1 MKLLKTCSILVLS
14 VFLGFQNSFGQEK
27 SLFQSDYYYGQIN
40 GIYSTFK
47 MEPGYMH
54 NDATEGRFYGLIQ
67 GNDGSTYVLMADKTG
82 SKELK
87 GTAWDKFTA
96 EEYAFVITLNH
107 EGLDFSFS
115 APQSSQSVTIKYYA
129 DANKLV
135 AGAVPAQAQ
144 GNSPSAATAG
154 NRDNRLVGVWRRTE
168 SYSSS
173 SFGGDGF
180 SMVNEWIMAIN
191 ADGTVELSS
200 QNAGGTGSVSGSS
213 QGAVQRGFWK
223 TENKLFYT
231 SDTGN
236 APWMNIGEYLID
248 NQNMMFKQPSG
259 NQLWERIR

>member
-1 MKLLKTCSILVLS
+1 MCLKEIATLIFFILGIIGINHAQENSIFTSEL
-14 VFLGFQNSFGQEK
+14 
-27 SLFQSDYYYGQIN
+27 YYGQIN
-40 GIYSTFK
+40 GIYSSLK

-54 NDATEGRFYGLIQ
+54 NDATEGRYYGLIQ
-67 GNDGSTYVLMADKTG
+67 GNDGSTYILMADKTG
-82 SKELK
+82 AKELK

-96 EEYAFVITLNH
+96 EEYAFIITLNTQ
-107 EGLDFSFS
+107 GLDFSFS
-115 APQSSQSVTIKYYA
+115 GPQSAERVTIKYYS

-135 AGAVPAQAQ
+135 ASSGPAQTLS
-144 GNSPSAATAG
+144 NSAPAASGG

-180 SMVNEWIMAIN
+180 SMVNEWIMVLN
-191 ADGTVELSS
+191 ADGSVELSS
-200 QNAGGTGSVSGSS
+200 KNAGGTGSVSGSS
-213 QGAVQRGFWK
+213 QGQVQRGYWK

-248 NQNMMFKQPSG
+248 SQRMMIKQPSG